1 MQTLLVQGHL
11 EGSSIPDR
19 YSHDIACLKM
29 KATPCLHGNAC
40 AQSWSHPAALDRVFH
55 RSHLSRT
62 FLQRFGGAC
71 HLPYLTCLSWFT
83 LGFTLHHRCRRCHRA
98 RRGARRGARQ
108 RASVTNAEL
117 LQAAQSLQDLQ
128 KQWMEIQIE
137 DVPRAQELMQREADL
152 REDLKAA
159 LSSVQV
165 MIIPNTRNRTSMS
178 ILLHDII

>member
-1 MQTLLVQGHL
+1 MQTLPVQGRL

-62 FLQRFGGAC
+62 FLQRFGGAR

-83 LGFTLHHRCRRCHRA
+83 LGFTLHRCRRCHR
-98 RRGARRGARQ
+98 ARRGARQ

-137 DVPRAQELMQREADL
+137 DVPRAQELMQREAYL
-152 REDLKAA
+152 REDLKAV

-165 MIIPNTRNRTSMS
+165 MIIIHNNTEYTESYLYVYF
-178 ILLHDII
+178 IT